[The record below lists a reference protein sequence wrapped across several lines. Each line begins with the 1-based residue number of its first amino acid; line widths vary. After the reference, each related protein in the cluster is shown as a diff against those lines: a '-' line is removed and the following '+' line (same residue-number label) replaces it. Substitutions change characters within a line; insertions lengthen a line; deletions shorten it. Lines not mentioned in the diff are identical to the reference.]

1 MIENKH
7 YNKILKLISKSDNID
22 ERKSMLVSYIN
33 RFNKSSYTHS
43 MSFYNNLLIIKRI
56 DCGYTI
62 KSIEIDMS
70 QYFDVSIIRN
80 NLIENILSGSI

>member
-43 MSFYNNLLIIKRI
+43 ISFYNNNLIIKRS
-56 DCGYTI
+56 DCGHSQTPI
-62 KSIEIDMS
+62 KIDMS
-70 QYFDVSIIRN
+70 QYFDISIIRD
-80 NLIENILSGSI
+80 NLIDKLIRN